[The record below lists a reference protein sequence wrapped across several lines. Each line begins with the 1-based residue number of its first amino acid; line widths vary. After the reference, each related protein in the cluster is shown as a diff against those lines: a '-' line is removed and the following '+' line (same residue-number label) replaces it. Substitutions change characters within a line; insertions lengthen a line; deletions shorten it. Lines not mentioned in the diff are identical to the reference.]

1 MLTIITKYYIIILE
15 EECRMGSKVQ
25 NIILGVLA
33 VGLIGLTV
41 AYALLTQQ
49 LKIE

>member
-1 MLTIITKYYIIILE
+1 
-15 EECRMGSKVQ
+15 MGSKVQ

-49 LKIE
+49 LKMFIMIYHQKV